1 MVAMNVIDLDGKID
15 LAVSTTMRYYKHA
28 VRWASVPIPG
38 VGFTTQ
44 FSIAYLICRAVVES
58 FGFTNIDPPFVERI
72 VKTLIWKNSKRAG
85 LMIVGETL
93 SLLGLIFAPVG
104 AAALSAAQ
112 ALASVPATASA
123 VLMCACDVILVL
135 ERAFHRGK
143 KRIGPS
149 DLESAATD
157 YQSTNADAVHAE
169 AIELAGKI
177 GKVWTAF
184 QFARIS
190 VGLEQILAR
199 YRVGAK
205 KMDSIG
211 LEIDGMDLKRLEIDR
226 RDSESAE

>member
-1 MVAMNVIDLDGKID
+1 MVTMNVIDLDGKID

-72 VKTLIWKNSKRAG
+72 VKTLVWKNSKRAG

-93 SLLGLIFAPVG
+93 SLLGLIFA
-104 AAALSAAQ
+104 Q

-123 VLMCACDVILVL
+123 VLMCACDIILVL
-135 ERAFHRGK
+135 ERAFLRGK

-157 YQSTNADAVHAE
+157 YQSTNAEAVHAE

-190 VGLEQILAR
+190 VGLEQILVR